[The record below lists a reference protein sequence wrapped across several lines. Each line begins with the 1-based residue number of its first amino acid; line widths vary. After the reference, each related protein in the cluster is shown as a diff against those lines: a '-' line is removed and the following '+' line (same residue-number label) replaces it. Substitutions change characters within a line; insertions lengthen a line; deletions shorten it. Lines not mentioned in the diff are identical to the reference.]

1 MATLRVVQCCLGL
14 AGLGFVNAA
23 VCRRPSGRLVAA
35 RHDDCNDG
43 GNDAEAESTSKSEG
57 DDLVGL
63 GL

>member
-1 MATLRVVQCCLGL
+1 MSSH